1 MSIKRIDPGPRMSS
15 VVVHNGV
22 AYLAGEV
29 ASDPKGD
36 ITQQTEEV
44 LRSIDESLAWA
55 GTSKSNLLRAEIFLA
70 HTGDV
75 AAMNKVWDAWVDPNA
90 TPARA
95 TIEARLAN
103 PAYKVEIM
111 VIAAVEA

>member
-36 ITQQTEEV
+36 ITAQTEDV

-70 HTGDV
+70 NIGDF

-95 TIEARLAN
+95 TIEARLAR
-103 PAYKVEIM
+103 PEYKVEIM
-111 VIAAVEA
+111 VIAAVES